1 MIDWTLNL
9 SALLSAGVVLAGGVA
24 FAVATRS
31 RLESFAERMLA
42 VEEQLKQ
49 LVMILIQQG
58 RQDERLAAMQATL
71 LAQGQRLD
79 DLTKRFMRWAN
90 GHIEPPLPPK

>member
-79 DLTKRFMRWAN
+79 DLTKRVLRHFNHKDPERE
-90 GHIEPPLPPK
+90 GD